1 MIGKISEKDAEREI
15 EELLKA
21 AEDYLWR
28 AKASKSKDSQNF
40 EVVLAQ
46 EYAVKAKDKTQHLMH
61 MKEFY
66 DSANRRADVVLDE
79 LSKLGI
85 TFARRKSH
93 EEMKYEEGGIGG
105 G

>member
-1 MIGKISEKDAEREI
+1 MIEKISEKAVEREI

-28 AKASKSKDSQNF
+28 AKANKSKDSQNF
-40 EVVLAQ
+40 EVVLAL
-46 EYAVKAKDKTQHLMH
+46 EYAAKAKDKSQHLMH

-66 DSANRRADVVLDE
+66 DNTNRRADVVLDE
-79 LSKLGI
+79 LSKLQT
-85 TFARRKSH
+85 TFTRRKSY
-93 EEMKYEEGGIGG
+93 EEMRYEEGDVGG